1 VIVGMDSSHR
11 FLRAAKLKDFHPL
24 TNFKDFH
31 TPHHHHYDLPSFY
44 ENYPLKVKKMISLE
58 QSEILS
64 E

>member
-1 VIVGMDSSHR
+1 VIDGMDSSHR
-11 FLRAAKLKDFHPL
+11 FLRAANFKDFQPL

-44 ENYPLKVKKMISLE
+44 ENSTLKVKKIISLE